1 MNKVFSLIAL
11 TALVAGCG
19 TAHKAVQTD
28 DDDIVNIG
36 YGTQLRKNVSS
47 HVTSSKPNEKQTF
60 SDIYAYLRTIPAINS
75 ISAQGGGA
83 IVIVNG
89 LRTTW
94 AGLQTINPQDV
105 ESVDVISDAT
115 SNIYGME
122 SSRVILIK
130 TKGSI

>member
-1 MNKVFSLIAL
+1 MNKVIPLIAL
-11 TALVAGCG
+11 TALIAGCG

-36 YGTQLRKNVSS
+36 YGTQRRKDVSS
-47 HVTSSKPNEKQTF
+47 HVTSVKPNEKQTF

-83 IVIVNG
+83 IIFVNG

>member
-83 IVIVNG
+83 IIFVNG

>member
-60 SDIYAYLRTIPAINS
+60 SDIYAYLRTIPAINN

>member
-60 SDIYAYLRTIPAINS
+60 SDIYAYLRTIPAINR

>member
-36 YGTQLRKNVSS
+36 YGTQLRKSVSS

-60 SDIYAYLRTIPAINS
+60 SDIYAYLRTIPAINR